1 MYEIVTLAI
10 IIFLHVFSLN
20 EIVGK
25 TRTDAEI
32 KLAWKRMK
40 LTAKANLSLHRREQF
55 QTGSGQ
61 KPPSPSPEDLQIIS
75 IAPHDFIV
83 NVSNYDSDAVVSKK
97 Y

>member
-1 MYEIVTLAI
+1 
-10 IIFLHVFSLN
+10 
-20 EIVGK
+20 
-25 TRTDAEI
+25 
-32 KLAWKRMK
+32 MK

-75 IAPHDFIV
+75 IAPHDFIEDV
-83 NVSNYDSDAVVSKK
+83 NNYDSDAMVSKK